1 MVELIVRI
9 CVRKF
14 CAYARF
20 LFVVLVVCW
29 CVLVRAAFVCCVG
42 GVLVRAAFVCCVG
55 GVCCVLCVLICLT
68 PVC

>member
-42 GVLVRAAFVCCVG
+42 GV
-55 GVCCVLCVLICLT
+55 CCVLCVLICLT